1 MVLQL
6 VEDFKPGWAKTNHA
20 HIHVEG
26 SPRGASE
33 GARNISLIEGTEKVA
48 SFEFYRRVK
57 CKPCLR
63 LLSVQNT

>member
-26 SPRGASE
+26 RPRGASE
-33 GARNISLIEGTEKVA
+33 GARNISLIECTEEVA
-48 SFEFYRRVK
+48 SFEFPDRMG
-57 CKPCLR
+57 
-63 LLSVQNT
+63 